1 MIESNVGEITLEMM
15 RRELYSAVVCDA
27 LDGLGYVRQSPRV
40 PLRPLTVNDDF
51 VLVGRCQ
58 TTLWADMAHQDP
70 HPYEKELLAIDSCR
84 PDDVLIAAAGGS
96 THSGVWGE
104 LLSTA
109 ARNTGCLGVIVDGAV
124 RDVRKMKE
132 MDFPVFAR
140 GTCVYD
146 SQNRQRVI
154 DYDVPVEID
163 GVRFSPGDLVF
174 ADVDGVVVVPQE
186 IEERAIQAAWEK
198 VHAENVTRD
207 AIKNGMK
214 ATDAYKKYGVL

>member
-1 MIESNVGEITLEMM
+1 MSLFLSSSCNSGE
-15 RRELYSAVVCDA
+15 
-27 LDGLGYVRQSPRV
+27 
-40 PLRPLTVNDDF
+40 
-51 VLVGRCQ
+51 
-58 TTLWADMAHQDP
+58 
-70 HPYEKELLAIDSCR
+70 
-84 PDDVLIAAAGGS
+84 
-96 THSGVWGE
+96 WGE

-109 ARNTGCLGVIVDGAV
+109 ARNSGCLGVIVDGAV
-124 RDVRKMKE
+124 RDVRKMNE
-132 MDFPVFAR
+132 MKFPVFAR
-140 GTCVYD
+140 GTCIYD

-174 ADVDGVVVVPQE
+174 ADADGVVVVPQE

-207 AIKNGMK
+207 AIKDGMK